1 MNEKNDNRDRL
12 EFISTIITTPKGN
25 VLLLKRSKELKLDP
39 NKYDMCSGHMKIG
52 EAPMQTVYR
61 EIKEELKID
70 LVDIQYVELLGTIN
84 TPHEKLENTKT
95 HIYNVGIDLS
105 IEEINERIRSILD
118 GEIEEALYLENIN
131 ELRKLQNN
139 TSLFRTKYKEE
150 TERMYQILEE
160 RMHSRKEKGKEECEE
175 K

>member
-12 EFISTIITTPKGN
+12 EFISTIITNPKGN
-25 VLLLKRSKELKLDP
+25 VLLLKRSKKLKLDP
-39 NKYDMCSGHMKIG
+39 SKYDMCSGHMKTG
-52 EAPMQTVYR
+52 EVPMQTVYR
-61 EIKEELKID
+61 EMKEELKID
-70 LVDIQYVELLGTIN
+70 LEDIRHVELLGTIN
-84 TPHEKLENTKT
+84 TPHEKLESTKT
-95 HIYNVGIDLS
+95 HIYNVGINLS
-105 IEEINERIRSILD
+105 LEEINERIRSILN

-139 TSLFRTKYKEE
+139 TSLFRTKYTKE

-160 RMHSRKEKGKEECEE
+160 RMRSRKEMGKQECEE